1 MRLIVIEGPDGSG
14 HSTHAD
20 LLATALRAAGLDAE
34 SWHHTRP
41 AKGDP
46 YLDALSY
53 AQQRADLVVSAP
65 RAIVVADRWYWSTLT
80 EGLARGQGGL
90 RDLAT
95 AEAAWLPKPLASA
108 VLDAPDAEL
117 GRRLTDRGETVEA
130 LDHARRLAY
139 RRVSHLFERH
149 VDTSVPVAEV
159 TRVLLEMAVRALRRS
174 T

>member
-1 MRLIVIEGPDGSG
+1 MRLIVLEGTDGAG
-14 HSTHAD
+14 TSTHAD
-20 LLATALRAAGLDAE
+20 LLAAALRAVDLDAVA
-34 SWHHTRP
+34 WHHTRP
-41 AKGDP
+41 ALGDP
-46 YLDALSY
+46 YLDALAY
-53 AQQRADLVVSAP
+53 AQQRADLVTSRP
-65 RAIVVADRWYWSTLT
+65 RAILVADRWYWSTLT
-80 EGLARGQGGL
+80 EGLARGMGGL

-117 GRRLTDRGETVEA
+117 DRRLTDRGETVTP

-139 RRVSHLFERH
+139 RNVAHLFERH

-159 TRVLLEMAVRALRRS
+159 TQVLLEMAVRALRRS